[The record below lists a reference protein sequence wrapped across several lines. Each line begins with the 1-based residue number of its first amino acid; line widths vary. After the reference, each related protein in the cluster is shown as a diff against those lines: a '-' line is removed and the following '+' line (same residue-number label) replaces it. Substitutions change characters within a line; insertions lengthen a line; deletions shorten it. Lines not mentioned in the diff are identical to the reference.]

1 MMIEF
6 RNIGF
11 TGTSSI
17 VSTEQGKALI
27 CLLNAL
33 AARARHVHS
42 AHHGDCINADA
53 LFHSLVQSIIPKARV
68 VIHPPTDRKARAFC
82 QLRIAS
88 GDEINRSYAFLT
100 RNRHIVAASDLLI
113 ACPFTHNEQ
122 LRSGTWSTIRYAR
135 QKPIPIIKIVPD
147 GNYSA
152 EGDVGDL
159 LDFARTL

>member
-1 MMIEF
+1 MIEF
-6 RNIGF
+6 HNIGF
-11 TGTSSI
+11 TGTSL
-17 VSTEQGKALI
+17 VTTTKQDAALFK
-27 CLLNAL
+27 LLSVL
-33 AARARHVHS
+33 GARDRNVHS
-42 AHHGDCINADA
+42 GHHGDCIGADFTFHNA
-53 LFHSLVQSIIPKARV
+53 VWQYIPRARI

-82 QLRIAS
+82 RIRGIAS
-88 GDEINRSYAFLT
+88 GDEIKRSYAFLT

-135 QKPIPIIKIVPD
+135 QKPIPIIKIIPD

-159 LDFARTL
+159 LDFARQI